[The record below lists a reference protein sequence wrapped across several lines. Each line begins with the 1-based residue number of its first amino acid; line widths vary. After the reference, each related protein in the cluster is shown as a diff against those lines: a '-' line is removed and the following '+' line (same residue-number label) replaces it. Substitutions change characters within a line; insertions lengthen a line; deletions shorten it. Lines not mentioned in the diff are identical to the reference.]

1 MEAETPQE
9 IVGLADVG
17 TPAVKARED
26 VNVIHA
32 STWGT
37 ENGAT
42 DGDRTRDTQIH
53 KWSNT
58 VSASRESCSG

>member
-1 MEAETPQE
+1 MEMETPQE

-53 KWSNT
+53 NL
-58 VSASRESCSG
+58 VL